1 MKFAIRIVALG
12 VFLLAFAGESSSFT
26 YKLHFSFTGTSSSQ
40 YLGYYG
46 SVANAGDIDQDGVND
61 VVAGAYN
68 GRYVVVLSGAT
79 GSRIHM
85 ISGSYSYFGMSVG
98 GGGDVDADGVPD
110 IVVGCYASYRVEVY
124 SGADLAKQ
132 KSTVLYSFTNSY
144 IGYLGVII
152 PGDINQD
159 GYADILCG
167 GYSSYGPRLYSG
179 KDGSLLS
186 AMTCPTDVSN
196 YSSYF
201 GMSVGVAGD
210 VNKDGY
216 PDMLLGHYYA
226 YSSYSYEGAVHVF
239 SGKDYTRI
247 YTRLGGY
254 YYDYLGFSVAKVKI
268 GDADGDGYDDFA
280 AGAYGGPS
288 QTYAGYV
295 RVYSGKTGNVISTHN
310 GKNSSE
316 YMGYYNSVS
325 GIGDIDGDGL
335 GDVVAG
341 GYYGYNSN
349 YVQAGVVRA
358 YSPKNNKELIE
369 MGGTNAYDY
378 YGWGVA
384 GMGDLNGDGMGDLA
398 VSSPGSN
405 SYAGTIFVYVTPAPS
420 GTVVIEGGLMA
431 TAITDVTLYM
441 TWKAGDPKATVTQM
455 RVREAGGTWGSWV
468 SVASSLAFTL
478 SDGEGQKTVEA
489 QFKDSAGL
497 TSKIQSDT
505 IFLDQS
511 PPTGYIRVAGGAVWT
526 NQTVAPVNFYFT
538 DSISAVQ
545 SVRLRQKG
553 GTWGAWS
560 TNPDTGSVNLSG
572 ADGIKVVEAQAR
584 DFAGNESA
592 VVEDSVSLDTQPPAM
607 GSIVLDSG
615 APYSKDWTV
624 HAVFSA
630 ADNPGGSGIA
640 DMKLRRFDEI
650 NWRPWQPFAT
660 ELDLTL
666 NAGEGTRGFFVVFR
680 DTAGNQSREFY
691 DSVVIDV
698 SPPTVIEMSVSSQ
711 YPYFVAG
718 EMILVKVF
726 ARDNDDG
733 TGISV
738 LRGTFDGGATYTDW
752 VPYSTV
758 GTEILSPA
766 RTGFQNLRV
775 QLRDNAENQ
784 SGLSEPVTVYLL
796 TALPPYLG
804 MSGSF
809 NGTMSDANDLDAIAL
824 DLLGGDVVTPK
835 LKAKSAV
842 KGQALPIVVSLLR
855 PDGTM
860 ARVALGEAITIP
872 ADGAGRYLFEVT
884 QTGPGKGPGSYGLS
898 VSVKR
903 PKKLIS
909 YARTLAPN
917 SDGEVEFVF
926 WGSEGTLFNAGLRG
940 GSVMPQTVEVRGPEG
955 AVPFFAEGVPGSV
968 KLTAVFEQRVG
979 LYRFVVPAN
988 GPVTMTM
995 KNAP

>member
-1 MKFAIRIVALG
+1 MRNVFRLVAVGAVLI
-12 VFLLAFAGESSSFT
+12 AFASDSSSFT
-26 YKLHFSFTGTSSSQ
+26 YKLHFSFSGTGGSN
-40 YLGYYG
+40 YLGYFT
-46 SVANAGDIDQDGVND
+46 SVGNAGDIDQDGVND

-68 GRYVVVLSGAT
+68 GRYVVVMSGAD
-79 GSRIHM
+79 GSRIHT
-85 ISGSYSYFGMSVG
+85 ISGSYSYFGRSVSG
-98 GGGDVDADGVPD
+98 NGDVDADGVPD
-110 IVVGCYASYRVEVY
+110 IAVGCYASYRVEVY

-132 KSTVLYSFTNSY
+132 KSTVLYSFTNT
-144 IGYLGVII
+144 YLAYYAVVIA
-152 PGDINQD
+152 GDTNAD

-179 KDGSLLS
+179 KDGSLLKGF
-186 AMTCPTDVSN
+186 TCPSATYN
-196 YSSYF
+196 TSYF
-201 GMSVGVAGD
+201 GMAVGVAGD
-210 VNKDGY
+210 TNDDGY
-216 PDMLLGHYYA
+216 DDVLIGHYYG
-226 YSSYSYEGAVHVF
+226 YYNYSYQGAVHLF
-239 SGKDYTRI
+239 SGKDYSLIRTT
-247 YTRLGGY
+247 YGDTSSEYMGY
-254 YYDYLGFSVAKVKI
+254 GVTNSRI
-268 GDADGDGYDDFA
+268 GDADGDGVDDYA
-280 AGAYGGPS
+280 AGAYAS
-288 QTYAGYV
+288 NSYAGKI
-295 RVYSGKTGNVISTHN
+295 RVYSGKTGSVIADHTGS
-310 GKNSSE
+310 NSYE
-316 YMGYYNSVS
+316 YMGYFGTIS
-325 GIGDIDGDGL
+325 GAGDLDGDNL
-335 GDVVAG
+335 GDVFAG
-341 GYYGYNSN
+341 AYYGYNSS
-349 YVQAGVVRA
+349 YAQTGVVRA
-358 YSPKNNKELIE
+358 YSPKNKKLLLTQDGYNQYTYF
-369 MGGTNAYDY
+369 GS
-378 YGWGVA
+378 GVA

-398 VSSPGSN
+398 VGAYGDSN
-405 SYAGTIFVYVTPAPS
+405 YAGTVYVYVTPAPS
-420 GTVVIEGGLMA
+420 GTIVIEGGLMA
-431 TAITDVTLYM
+431 TGIQDVTLYM
-441 TWKAGDPKATVTQM
+441 TWKSGDPKVSVTQM

-478 SDGEGQKTVEA
+478 SEGEGQKTVEV

-497 TSKIQSDT
+497 TSKVQSDT

-511 PPTGYIRVAGGAVWT
+511 PPTGYIQVADGAVWT

-545 SVRLRQKG
+545 SVRLRQQG

-592 VVEDSVSLDTQPPAM
+592 VVEDSVSLDTQPPAI
-607 GSIVLDSG
+607 GSIVLDDG
-615 APYSKDWTV
+615 APYGKDWTV
-624 HAVFSA
+624 HAAFSA
-630 ADNPGGSGIA
+630 SDNPGGSGIA

-650 NWRPWQPFAT
+650 NWRPWQPFVT

-680 DTAGNQSREFY
+680 DAAGNQSREFY
-691 DSVVIDV
+691 DSLVVDV
-698 SPPTVIEMSVSSQ
+698 SPPTVIEISVSSQ
-711 YPYFVAG
+711 YPYYVAG
-718 EMILVKVF
+718 EAILVKVF

-738 LRGTFDGGATYTDW
+738 LRGTFDGGTTYTDW

-758 GTEILSPA
+758 GTEIISPA
-766 RTGFQNLRV
+766 RTGFQSLQV

-784 SGLSEPVTVYLL
+784 SGLSEPVSVYLL
-796 TALPPYLG
+796 AALPPYLG

-809 NGTMSDANDLDAIAL
+809 TGTMSDANDLDAIAL
-824 DLLGGDVVTPK
+824 DLLGGDIVTPK

-842 KGQALPIVVSLLR
+842 KGQTMPIVVNLLR

-860 ARVALGEAITIP
+860 AGVTPGQAFTIP

-884 QTGPGKGPGSYGLS
+884 QTGPAKGPGSYGLN

-903 PKKLIS
+903 LKKLIS
-909 YARTLAPN
+909 YARTLSPN